1 MTTLITNTVAR
12 KAAKK
17 QQIIAAVNAI
27 IDAHPK
33 EYHPILWDALLREV
47 HLLEADT
54 SSYVPVLQA
63 IVDNTSYTLLQVAT
77 NISNTDI
84 SDRERLATVI
94 AKQINDIKSAGV

>member
-1 MTTLITNTVAR
+1 MSIIQIDTTQKATN
-12 KAAKK
+12 KK
-17 QQIIAAVNAI
+17 KQIIAAVNAI

-33 EYHPILWDALLREV
+33 EYHPQLWDAMLREV
-47 HLLEADT
+47 HMLEADT

-84 SDRERLATVI
+84 SDRERLATVV